1 MNRVIEPTSRNGEPA
16 LAGQTVVVIDG
27 ISGVGLASA
36 RGARDEGAGVII
48 TGDDPDRLQRV
59 GLELGASIA
68 VVDGADTD
76 RLERFFG
83 ELPQVDHVLVGAA
96 GRSDTLLHQIAGIAA
111 AKIRPGGTLI
121 FVSGRFAPELA
132 HVQVHCI
139 ASESAAED
147 VAAAA
152 VGLMAGT
159 ALAGA

>member
-1 MNRVIEPTSRNGEPA
+1 MKRVIEPTSRKLA

-68 VVDGADTD
+68 VVDATDTD
-76 RLERFFG
+76 RLARFFAQ
-83 ELPQVDHVLVGAA
+83 LPQLDHVLVAAA
-96 GRSDTLLHQIAGIAA
+96 GRSEAVLRQVALIAA
-111 AKIRPGGTLI
+111 PEIRPGGTLI
-121 FVSGRFAPELA
+121 FISGSPAPELA

-139 ASESAAED
+139 ASESPPED
-147 VAAAA
+147 VAATA
-152 VGLMAGT
+152 VGLMADA